1 MAVLIPVS
9 PAGADVPL
17 SVQTVIAQERITAMT
32 VELSGSVE
40 AAEAVPMGFR
50 SGGRITEIVADM
62 GDQVLQGQILARLDD
77 TQAKAAEAAA
87 EAQFAAAEAVLL
99 QARQAQERIAALT
112 ERGAA
117 TQAALDSA
125 TQTLLAAQSGRDQ
138 AEAQLNKARQAS
150 RDTVIR
156 SPAAGIVIS
165 RTAEPAQ
172 IVGATQTVLTIAS
185 DGAGEAVFHAPDF
198 AEIDDLLGQQ
208 IELRILD
215 GSDRRLA
222 ATISEISPMIFG
234 QSGTI
239 MVKARFD
246 TPAGGASLGAAVAS
260 KVSFAMPATI
270 GVPAGALMRA
280 EGGPAVWVVDP
291 ATRQVAL
298 VPVKIDH
305 FTDRSVELSEGLA
318 AGAEVV
324 TSGAQLLYPGRVVT
338 SAGGKP

>member
-1 MAVLIPVS
+1 MAVFIPVP
-9 PAGADVPL
+9 PAGAETPL
-17 SVQTVIAQERITAMT
+17 VVETVIAQARVTAMT

-40 AAEAVPMGFR
+40 AAEAVPVGFR
-50 SGGRITEIVADM
+50 SGGRITEIAADV

-99 QARQAQERIAALT
+99 QARQAQERITALT
-112 ERGAA
+112 KRGAA

-125 TQTLLAAQSGRDQ
+125 TQTLLAAQSSCDQ
-138 AEAQLNKARQAS
+138 AEAALNKARQAS

-156 SPAAGIVIS
+156 APAAGIVIA

-172 IVGATQTVLTIAS
+172 IVGATQTVLTIAR

-198 AEIDDLLGQQ
+198 AEIDDLLGQH

-246 TPAGGASLGAAVAS
+246 APAGGASLGAAVAS
-260 KVSFAMPATI
+260 KVSFAQPATI
-270 GVPAGALMRA
+270 GVPSGALMRA

-298 VPVKIDH
+298 APVKIDH
-305 FTDRSVELSEGLA
+305 FTDGSVELSDGLA

-324 TSGAQLLYPGRVVT
+324 ISGAQLLYPGRTVT